1 MIEVSKMD
9 IVKAFIEAWAVI
21 VGGIS
26 SNILFVGIC
35 IAIIFEVGHLIK
47 KATHKHDTG
56 RQ

>member
-1 MIEVSKMD
+1 MD
-9 IVKAFIEAWAVI
+9 IVKTFIEAWAVI

-35 IAIIFEVGHLIK
+35 IAIIFEVGHFIK